1 MSNKRKI
8 QRHLAAVATSATKQ
22 DPGAF
27 CECGWQLPTNLNIK
41 FENPADAPVS
51 GSGVGVELA
60 CPVCGHVYSGIFG
73 KTSVPSLQGAGPQ
86 DRIRC
91 IEATGAD
98 CTDLP
103 SPRMAA

>member
-8 QRHLAAVATSATKQ
+8 RRHLAAVASTPKK
-22 DPGAF
+22 DPADF

-60 CPVCGHVYSGIFG
+60 CPVCGHIYSGIFG
-73 KTSVPSLQGAGPQ
+73 KTPVPSLEENGQQ

-91 IEATGAD
+91 NSEKRAGCTG
-98 CTDLP
+98 LL
-103 SPRMAA
+103 SPLMWAA